1 MKLGDIY
8 EFVVKRG
15 MEVDPRGRE
24 LAKQELERAKKI
36 YDDLKPEDKE
46 SFDKETLTNPYA
58 DTRILNGAESTKV
71 KAILA
76 GIDMEVSEII
86 LADRLREKGSKIDLV
101 VTHHPEGKALAGFY
115 DVMRMQADILNKMG
129 VPINVAEGLLEE
141 RIKEV
146 ARKVM
151 PLNHSRA
158 VDAAKLLDIP
168 LMSIHTPADNSVT
181 TYLQKIIDSRK
192 PNTVSD
198 VMKILKSFPEYKEAI
213 KQKAG
218 PSILIGKPSNRCG
231 KTFVEMTGGT
241 EGSQDIFKKLSA
253 AGVGTLI
260 CMHLSEEHYKKAK
273 EEQINIIIAGHI
285 ASDNIGLNLIFDEL
299 EKKDTFKIIT
309 CSGFVRVK
317 R

>member
-1 MKLGDIY
+1 MKLKEIY

-15 MEVDPRGRE
+15 IEVDPRGKE
-24 LAKQELERAKKI
+24 LVKQELERAKKN

-46 SFDKETLTNPYA
+46 SFDQESLTNPYA
-58 DTRILNGAESTKV
+58 DTRILNGKGDTKV
-71 KAILA
+71 KTILA
-76 GIDMEVSEII
+76 GIDMEVAEIL
-86 LADRLREKGSKIDLV
+86 LADRLRERGTKIDLV

-115 DVMRMQADILNKMG
+115 EVMRMQADILNKMG

-151 PLNHSRA
+151 PLNHTRA
-158 VDAAKLLDIP
+158 VDAARLLDIP

-181 TYLQKIIDSRK
+181 TYLQKIIDTRK
-192 PNTVSD
+192 PNTVSE

-213 KQKAG
+213 KQKSG
-218 PSILIGKPSNRCG
+218 PTILKGSPSNRCG

-241 EGSQDIFKKLSA
+241 EGSKDIFKKLSE

-260 CMHLSEEHYKKAK
+260 CMHLSEEHYKKAQ
-273 EEQINIIIAGHI
+273 EEQMNIIIAGHI
-285 ASDNIGLNLIFDEL
+285 ASDNIGLNLIMDEL
-299 EKKDTFKIIT
+299 EKKDNFKIIT